1 MQQRSRFGRGPAQ
14 ILSGA
19 RRFCCCGRLA
29 GWHEAYIPRTR
40 AARTQYIRPKRLLP
54 GVPRRPPPRPPLQY
68 DMHNLRALHG
78 KLACQPAHKVYGG
91 SSNQATKQPAEPSIL
106 LFEARSQLVLISS
119 KIPSTISTSDV
130 TSSAGG
136 DAAGWHTRFSS
147 G

>member
-1 MQQRSRFGRGPAQ
+1 
-14 ILSGA
+14 
-19 RRFCCCGRLA
+19 
-29 GWHEAYIPRTR
+29 
-40 AARTQYIRPKRLLP
+40 
-54 GVPRRPPPRPPLQY
+54 
-68 DMHNLRALHG
+68 MHNLRALHG

-136 DAAGWHTRFSS
+136 DAAGWLAGTLGLAQDDLLCKSFQGFQLKPVPPDPVFGQPALRLLSLS
-147 G
+147 PP

>member
-1 MQQRSRFGRGPAQ
+1 
-14 ILSGA
+14 
-19 RRFCCCGRLA
+19 
-29 GWHEAYIPRTR
+29 
-40 AARTQYIRPKRLLP
+40 
-54 GVPRRPPPRPPLQY
+54 
-68 DMHNLRALHG
+68 MHNLRALHG

-136 DAAGWHTRFSS
+136 DAAGWLAHSV
-147 G
+147 